1 MCIRDRSSV
10 LLTDTKHIIEYV
22 NPRYTELTGK
32 SFEEIIGKEADEIK
46 PLEIKDVNEIWNKVK
61 EGVIWNG
68 EVMNVNKNRVPYWAS
83 LSISPIKN
91 DEGEI
96 VHFLL
101 IEQDITQQKELEIE
115 LKLALN
121 KSNEINIFKTHLL
134 GNLNHEIRTPMNSI
148 IGFSQIMMEETE
160 DENVVEMSNKIIKSS
175 YRLLNTLNSIIE
187 LSDLESERVK
197 VTKTDINLSHFV
209 RYLDYSYRSISSEK
223 NLEFVIDIQKEDIV
237 VQSDEKLLEQV
248 LRNLIDNAIK
258 YTETGGITITANDF
272 ADKQKNRYCV
282 IKVKDTGIGI
292 PEKNRNVI
300 FDAFRQ
306 LSEGVTRR
314 YEGTG
319 LGLTIAQKMVKLLN
333 GKLEIESREGQGSS
347 FSVVLPLPLIDI
359 VHENSEPLDDT
370 LQNKVDSPDLVP
382 PHLLIVEDYL
392 MNVDIMKYFLN
403 DIATMDNTTNYEE
416 TIAAVEKIDYDI
428 ILMDI
433 NLKDSIGG
441 LELMKEI
448 RKINKYK
455 NSPIIAITGYTSSM
469 DQDTFMKAGFSGFLA
484 KPFNQKQLRD
494 IILKNLKK

>member
-1 MCIRDRSSV
+1 
-10 LLTDTKHIIEYV
+10 LLDILII
-22 NPRYTELTGK
+22 
-32 SFEEIIGKEADEIK
+32 
-46 PLEIKDVNEIWNKVK
+46 
-61 EGVIWNG
+61 VI
-68 EVMNVNKNRVPYWAS
+68 
-83 LSISPIKN
+83 
-91 DEGEI
+91 
-96 VHFLL
+96 
-101 IEQDITQQKELEIE
+101 
-115 LKLALN
+115 
-121 KSNEINIFKTHLL
+121 
-134 GNLNHEIRTPMNSI
+134 
-148 IGFSQIMMEETE
+148 
-160 DENVVEMSNKIIKSS
+160 
-175 YRLLNTLNSIIE
+175 
-187 LSDLESERVK
+187 
-197 VTKTDINLSHFV
+197 
-209 RYLDYSYRSISSEK
+209 
-223 NLEFVIDIQKEDIV
+223 EDIV

-359 VHENSEPLDDT
+359 VHENTEPLDDT